1 MWTLENKD
9 TCIIEIP
16 NRTLLSGHFVNNNL
30 DSFRWFKESI
40 TYCST
45 VHMYKTWYV
54 HTLYTT
60 HYVLPHM
67 YQILIRKSELLKI
80 SQHRSLKY
88 FNGVIYCK
96 PAKVSLPM
104 EATSTAMHT
113 IAIKLPL
120 LNACSGIN
128 Y

>member
-1 MWTLENKD
+1 M
-9 TCIIEIP
+9 
-16 NRTLLSGHFVNNNL
+16 
-30 DSFRWFKESI
+30 
-40 TYCST
+40 CST
-45 VHMYKTWYV
+45 VHVYKTWYV

-60 HYVLPHM
+60 HYALPHL
-67 YQILIRKSELLKI
+67 YQILIRKSELFKI

-120 LNACSGIN
+120 LMHVQESTTKLYTTKMLYYYSTAGVTFTR
-128 Y
+128 